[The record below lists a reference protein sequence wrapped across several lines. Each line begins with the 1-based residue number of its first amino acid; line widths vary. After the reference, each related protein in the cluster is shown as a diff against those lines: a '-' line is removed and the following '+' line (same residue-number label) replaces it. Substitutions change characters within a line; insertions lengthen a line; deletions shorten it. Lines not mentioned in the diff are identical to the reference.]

1 MRFVTVELA
10 DRSYEVTP
18 LPIKRNREWR
28 SQFDGIL
35 QDVVDFVAEL
45 GSYAGQEYE
54 DAPDM
59 INKLGQAVSGS
70 LPGMANHLVA
80 APDLISEA
88 VFQYSPEIAADREYI
103 ETNAYEDEM
112 VAAFLKILSLAYPF
126 GQAVQG
132 LLQLGRMDQLTDP
145 NSVSQ
150 S

>member
-103 ETNAYEDEM
+103 ETNA
-112 VAAFLKILSLAYPF
+112 
-126 GQAVQG
+126 
-132 LLQLGRMDQLTDP
+132 
-145 NSVSQ
+145 
-150 S
+150 